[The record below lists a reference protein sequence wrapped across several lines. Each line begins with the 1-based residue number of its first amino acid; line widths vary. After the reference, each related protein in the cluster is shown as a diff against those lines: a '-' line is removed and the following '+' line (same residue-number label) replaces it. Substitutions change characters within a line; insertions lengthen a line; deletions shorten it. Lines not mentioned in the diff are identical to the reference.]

1 MDKTNNKDNT
11 NTLEKLIE
19 ETDYSAGEWAVFRKV
34 EKNNQLQDLKYL
46 LDEMLENGV
55 LTQTQ
60 YDIACKNADY
70 IIEKYSKWLDYDWQN
85 TMIDAIKY
93 TIEGEE

>member
-19 ETDYSAGEWAVFRKV
+19 ETDYSITEWAIFRKV

-46 LDEMLENGV
+46 LDEMLENGE

-60 YDIACKNADY
+60 YDIACENADY
-70 IIEKYSKWLDYDWQN
+70 IIEKYDDYGTDWQ
-85 TMIDAIKY
+85 TAMEAAIY
-93 TIEGEE
+93 FVTEEEE

>member
-1 MDKTNNKDNT
+1 MEET

-46 LDEMLENGV
+46 LDEMLENGE

-60 YDIACKNADY
+60 YNIACENADY
-70 IIEKYSKWLDYDWQN
+70 IIEKYNELFNYDWQKIM
-85 TMIDAIKY
+85 TDAIKY
-93 TIEGEE
+93 VIEGEEE

>member
-1 MDKTNNKDNT
+1 MKET

-19 ETDYSAGEWAVFRKV
+19 ETDYSITEWEVFRKV

-46 LDEMLENGV
+46 LDEMLENGE

-60 YDIACKNADY
+60 YNIACENADY
-70 IIEKYSKWLDYDWQN
+70 IIEKYNEWFNYDWQKIM
-85 TMIDAIKY
+85 TDAIKY
-93 TIEGEE
+93 VIEGEEE

>member
-1 MDKTNNKDNT
+1 MEET
-11 NTLEKLIE
+11 NTLEKLLK
-19 ETDYSAGEWAVFRKV
+19 ETDYTQEEWNVFQKV

-46 LDEMLENGV
+46 LDEMLENGE

-60 YDIACKNADY
+60 YDIACENADY
-70 IIEKYSKWLDYDWQN
+70 IIEKYNKWLDYDWQN
-85 TMIDAIKY
+85 TMTDAIKY

>member
-1 MDKTNNKDNT
+1 MEET

-19 ETDYSAGEWAVFRKV
+19 ETDYSITEWAVFRKV

-46 LDEMLENGV
+46 LDEMLENGE

-60 YDIACKNADY
+60 YNIACENADY
-70 IIEKYSKWLDYDWQN
+70 IIEKYNEWFNYDWQKI
-85 TMIDAIKY
+85 MADAIKY

>member
-34 EKNNQLQDLKYL
+34 EKNNQLQDFLKDYKYYGIYPVKEYNL
-46 LDEMLENGV
+46 NNLPEKNKFVKELNQLTLEEDEE
-55 LTQTQ
+55 
-60 YDIACKNADY
+60 
-70 IIEKYSKWLDYDWQN
+70 
-85 TMIDAIKY
+85 
-93 TIEGEE
+93 

>member
-1 MDKTNNKDNT
+1 MEET

-19 ETDYSAGEWAVFRKV
+19 ETDYSITEWAVFRKV

-60 YDIACKNADY
+60 YDIACENADY
-70 IIEKYSKWLDYDWQN
+70 IIEKYDEWFNYDWQR
-85 TMIDAIKY
+85 TMTDAIKY
-93 TIEGEE
+93 TIEGEEK

>member
-1 MDKTNNKDNT
+1 MEET

-46 LDEMLENGV
+46 LDEMLENGE

-60 YDIACKNADY
+60 YNIACENADW
-70 IIEKYSKWLDYDWQN
+70 IIDKYNDYETDWQ
-85 TMIDAIKY
+85 TAMEEAIY
-93 TIEGEE
+93 FVTEEE